1 MQVTASCRTPFP
13 SWLLSN
19 PLCMVLRRSLF
30 CLLLSSA
37 IDFYCSV
44 ERITGASGEP
54 RVLIKFNGKHLPHID
69 QEQANDTS

>member
-1 MQVTASCRTPFP
+1 
-13 SWLLSN
+13 
-19 PLCMVLRRSLF
+19 MVLRRSLF